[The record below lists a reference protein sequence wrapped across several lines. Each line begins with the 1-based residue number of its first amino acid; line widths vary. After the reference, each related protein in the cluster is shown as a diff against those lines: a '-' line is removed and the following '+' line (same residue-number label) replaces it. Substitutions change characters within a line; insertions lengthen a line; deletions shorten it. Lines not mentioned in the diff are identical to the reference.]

1 MAGYSE
7 DELIEQPAIA
17 LFGELKWEAADCFHE
32 FEQAGGSPLGRET
45 AAEVVLVRRLRA
57 ALEKLNP
64 KAPAEAITQAIEE
77 FTRDRSRMSP
87 AAANEEVYRLL
98 KDGVKV
104 RAAEEQGRRGARGKV
119 GAGEQRSR
127 GEREKKDLT
136 KREARG
142 LGLLTGIRR
151 RTTASSWRRNS
162 GSRVSCTRGGPIW
175 LGS

>member
-1 MAGYSE
+1 MSKADFSE
-7 DELIEQPAIA
+7 DTLIEQPAIG
-17 LFGELKWEAADCFHE
+17 LFGELKWETADCFHE

-45 AAEVVLVRRLRA
+45 AAEVVLVARLRA

-77 FTRDRSRMSP
+77 ITRDRSRMSP
-87 AAANEEVYRLL
+87 AAANQEVYRLL

-136 KREARG
+136 KRETRRSRP
-142 LGLLTGIRR
+142 LTGIRR
-151 RTTASSWRRNS
+151 GTTTFSWPRNS
-162 GSRVSCTRGGPIW
+162 G
-175 LGS
+175 

>member
-17 LFGELKWEAADCFHE
+17 LFGELKWETADCFHE

-64 KAPAEAITQAIEE
+64 KAPADAIAQAIEE
-77 FTRDRSRMSP
+77 ITRDRSRMHP
-87 AAANEEVYRLL
+87 AVANQEVYRLL
-98 KDGVKV
+98 KEGVKV

-119 GAGEQRSR
+119 GAEKQRSRGAGEQRRR

-142 LGLLTGIRR
+142 SGSLTGIRR
-151 RTTASSWRRNS
+151 GTTISSSPRSS
-162 GSRVSCTRGGPIW
+162 G
-175 LGS
+175 